1 MAHPTSKELI
11 DHAGRAWRA
20 RGKRFPE
27 PLEFLREND
36 RCRII
41 AASSFADGSMLANIV
56 IACFTPVEVARCM
69 THHDWRGRLPLGIKP
84 GALIARLAA
93 DWTFHRVCEF
103 KTKLQ
108 ECQTCTSQKS
118 VDDDDNVDDDDDE
131 AQPMKGND
139 EELTE
144 PGSSYLS

>member
-1 MAHPTSKELI
+1 
-11 DHAGRAWRA
+11 
-20 RGKRFPE
+20 
-27 PLEFLREND
+27 
-36 RCRII
+36 
-41 AASSFADGSMLANIV
+41 
-56 IACFTPVEVARCM
+56 M

-93 DWTFHRVCEF
+93 DWTFHRVCEI

-118 VDDDDNVDDDDDE
+118 VDDDDNVDDEDDE

-144 PGSSYLS
+144 PGSSYLPSVLGCA

>member
-1 MAHPTSKELI
+1 M
-11 DHAGRAWRA
+11 
-20 RGKRFPE
+20 
-27 PLEFLREND
+27 
-36 RCRII
+36 
-41 AASSFADGSMLANIV
+41 
-56 IACFTPVEVARCM
+56 
-69 THHDWRGRLPLGIKP
+69 
-84 GALIARLAA
+84 
-93 DWTFHRVCEF
+93 CEI

-144 PGSSYLS
+144 PGSSYLPYGFSSTINSSLQQVID